1 MKFRRL
7 LACCLAV
14 ALSVSLFAAIS
25 PLKASAADP
34 AAFTTTQ
41 EGVTVSTTSKGITTA
56 TGTAGELM
64 TLTYSEKVDFSQGAF
79 FKYVIPKI
87 TNTDV
92 DPEARTSGKNY
103 ILATVKNDAG
113 YGVEFR
119 IYALYSKVATTHL
132 GKMQVDVTYLDPTIT
147 KNKGDY
153 STGRQYLETFTTYI
167 NVEDQLH
174 TIDVHKESGMWFF
187 ASDGLSA
194 LPVTAINKNLT
205 LGECSVTFATY
216 AQSVAP
222 TVKIYPVTT
231 GVLKSYVID
240 GFMQLGSD
248 VVTENGDDTVKIK
261 VADKLAA
268 EYPGQLIR
276 YREQLISTV
285 GYDVRQPINIEYS
298 YDVSNASAVWY
309 ALGLGRPD
317 VLESISKIKYD
328 VNATNGEVKGG
339 YNDGLASKNDG
350 IMIQTTTGLAQP
362 TYPDQNSRLA
372 PYKTNSKS
380 KPYAGREDMDIVTF
394 IVKENGTDMYMNGT
408 LIFDNLVTKL
418 SDFADNDYLAYP
430 YFHFFEDS
438 ANTEKGNTIVIKG
451 VNAARRTDDK
461 ALKIVGGS
469 NTNLEVEVDDIDN
482 GDVTLWHYADDK
494 LVTVDTSLYSYDK
507 ASHKLTVKYA
517 YFDGKAYDVYKLYA
531 RNNGGSEEIAVRFS
545 DPSLVTLPASTDK
558 EVYTWV
564 KGGTED
570 LVVTVDIHN
579 GIYVSFS
586 GGGISSSQYK
596 YAPNENST
604 TGTITI
610 SKSYLNGKKAGS
622 YTYTIKT
629 TNVEEETFTCTF
641 KIQVKNADEEDDS
654 SSGGESTPAEST
666 SAGDNSSSGGS
677 TGDSAGGNSTGETTS
692 GGRGCKGSLGGIGLF
707 TLAGIAAAVC
717 IAKKKNK

>member
-7 LACCLAV
+7 LACCVAV

-25 PLKASAADP
+25 PSKASAAAP

-41 EGVTVSTTSKGITTA
+41 EGVAVKTTSKGITTA
-56 TGTAGELM
+56 TGKAGELM
-64 TLTYSEKVDFSQGAF
+64 TLTFSEKVDFSEGASF
-79 FKYVIPKI
+79 QYVIPKI
-87 TNTDV
+87 TDTDV
-92 DPEARTSGKNY
+92 DSAARTSGKNY

-113 YGVEFR
+113 YGVEFK
-119 IYALYSKVATTHL
+119 IYALYSKTATTHL

-147 KNKGDY
+147 KNEDDY
-153 STGRQYLETFTTYI
+153 STGRQYLETFTTYM
-167 NVEDQLH
+167 NVEDTFH

-194 LPVTAINKNLT
+194 LPVTSINKNLT
-205 LGECSVTFATY
+205 LGECSVTFAMY

-268 EYPGQLIR
+268 ENPGQLIR

-328 VNATNGEVKGG
+328 VNATNGEAKGG

-350 IMIQTTTGLAQP
+350 IMIQTTTGLTQP
-362 TYPDQNSRLA
+362 TYPGQNSRLA

-418 SDFADNDYLAYP
+418 SDFADSDYLAYP
-430 YFHFFEDS
+430 YFHFFEDN
-438 ANTEKGNTIVIKG
+438 ANTEKGNTVVIKG

-482 GDVTLWHYADDK
+482 GDITLRHYADGE
-494 LVTVDTSLYSYDK
+494 LVDVDASLYSYDK
-507 ASHKLTVKYA
+507 TTHKLTVNYA

-531 RNNGGSEEIAVRFS
+531 RNNSGSEEIAVRFS

-579 GIYVSFS
+579 GTYVSFS

-596 YAPNENST
+596 YAPGENT
-604 TGTITI
+604 TIGTITI

-622 YTYTIKT
+622 YTYTIRT

-654 SSGGESTPAEST
+654 SSGSESAPAESI
-666 SAGDNSSSGGS
+666 SAGDNTSSGG
-677 TGDSAGGNSTGETTS
+677 GAGGETTS
-692 GGRGCKGSLGGIGLF
+692 GGKGCKGALGGIGLF
-707 TLAGIAAAVC
+707 SLAGMAAAVC